1 MPSDAVDRY
10 VVKDKSLD
18 ELIDDYDRGVA
29 YGSGKDAEEAL
40 RLGIQYR
47 VAKAQQ
53 FWTWVSAAI
62 AASSLA
68 VAIAAVIVAATK

>member
-47 VAKAQQ
+47 VP
-53 FWTWVSAAI
+53 
-62 AASSLA
+62 LEY
-68 VAIAAVIVAATK
+68 